1 MLKLPLKKEK
11 EMQNK
16 TTSPYCKLFT
26 RFLKEHGLFGAWKE
40 NARNYYRGTNIE
52 YSVPVIKTRQLETVW
67 GECNSEL
74 EDRLLSIRRMKIYS
88 LIDMSLYWDKTP
100 EGRIVWDRLDSRW
113 RQLCDSF
120 EEGVILHG
128 SEKKLFKDIFAR
140 YATERIINNLVK
152 FTGIDY

>member
-1 MLKLPLKKEK
+1 
-11 EMQNK
+11 MQNK

-26 RFLKEHGLFGAWKE
+26 RFLKEHGLFSAWTE
-40 NARNYYRGTNIE
+40 NARNYYRRTNIE
-52 YSVPVIKTRQLETVW
+52 CSVPVIKTRQLETVW
-67 GECNSEL
+67 GECNTKR
-74 EDRLLSIRRMKIYS
+74 EDRRFTIRLRKIYG
-88 LIDMSLYWDKTP
+88 LIDTSLYWDDTP

-120 EEGVILHG
+120 EESVILHE

-152 FTGIDY
+152 FT